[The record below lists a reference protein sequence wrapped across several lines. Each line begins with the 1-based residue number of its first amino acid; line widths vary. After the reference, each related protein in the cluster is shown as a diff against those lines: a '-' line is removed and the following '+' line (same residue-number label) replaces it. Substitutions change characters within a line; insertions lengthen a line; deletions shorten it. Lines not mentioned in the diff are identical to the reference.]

1 MHYHDTA
8 MQLAMIRQDDLLR
21 DATRART
28 ARSFRSARSAARR
41 DRRRTA

>member
-8 MQLAMIRQDDLLR
+8 MRLAAIRQGDLLR

-28 ARSFRSARSAARR
+28 ARTARLAFRR